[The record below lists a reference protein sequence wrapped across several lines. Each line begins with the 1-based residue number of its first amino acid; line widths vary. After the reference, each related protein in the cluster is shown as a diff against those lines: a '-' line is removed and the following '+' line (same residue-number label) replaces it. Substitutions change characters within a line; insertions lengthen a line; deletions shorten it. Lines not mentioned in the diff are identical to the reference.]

1 MRVRLSVLLA
11 AGATIAAAL
20 LRLPHLDRTSFW
32 LDEIIDFDAATQIM
46 HAPWWRWITGFGRE
60 HGPLFFATQLCG
72 RIFDTPEVAARIA
85 PALLGVLTIPMV
97 WLAAR
102 AARADAMTGAAAALL
117 LAISPLHVY
126 YSREARP

>member
-1 MRVRLSVLLA
+1 RSVIVVVV
-11 AGATIAAAL
+11 AGATIAAL
-20 LRLPHLDRTSFW
+20 LRLLHLDRASFW

-72 RIFDTPEVAARIA
+72 RIFETPEIAARIA
-85 PALLGVLTIPMV
+85 PALLGVVTIPIV

-102 AARADAMTGAAAALL
+102 AARADA
-117 LAISPLHVY
+117 
-126 YSREARP
+126 